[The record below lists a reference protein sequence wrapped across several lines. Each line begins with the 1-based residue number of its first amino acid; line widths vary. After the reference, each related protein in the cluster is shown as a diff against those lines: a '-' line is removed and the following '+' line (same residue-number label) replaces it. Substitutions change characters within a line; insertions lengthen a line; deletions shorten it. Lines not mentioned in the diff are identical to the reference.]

1 MKNKRKHQREKREY
15 KQKREYKRKKELK
28 RFDLI
33 LKEIFSKAVGIIFW
47 LATGQKIDGKAKVLP
62 TEIRFVK
69 SFYPDILLEIGG
81 KIIHIEIQVQQDK
94 TLPERMLDYFYTI
107 RKKYGKTPT
116 QIVLFVGKGNP
127 PPSKFEIKDEF
138 QMQNLSFNFV
148 VLDMKKIDPDEFIKS
163 DKPEEVIVGILAGKF
178 KDKPKII
185 KKVKERIVEIVKNEE
200 EIAKYIDSISFLAGL
215 FDIEIKVKPMPIEVD
230 IRKTFLYKWGREEGI
245 KEGIKEGERR
255 GLVKGLKEGLIKGL
269 KEAILLDI
277 QLKFGSQKEK
287 QIKNILDKVND
298 IKRLKKIKKE
308 VIRAENWKDFSK
320 VFRKLSFSSSS
331 SSTNHKQLA

>member
-1 MKNKRKHQREKREY
+1 MKKRREHQGKKREY
-15 KQKREYKRKKELK
+15 KHKKELR

-33 LKEIFSKAVGIIFW
+33 LKEIFSKAVGKIFW
-47 LATGQKIDGKAKVLP
+47 LATGQKIYGKAKILP

-94 TLPERMLDYFYTI
+94 TLPERMLDYFYAI

-127 PPSKFEIKDEF
+127 PPSKFELQDEF

-148 VLDMKKIDPDEFIKS
+148 VLDMKKIDPDVFIKS

-178 KDKPKII
+178 KDKPEII

-215 FDIEIKVKPMPIEVD
+215 FDVEIEVKPMPIQVD
-230 IRKTFLYKWGREEGI
+230 IRKTFLYKWGKEEGL
-245 KEGIKEGERR
+245 KEGKQ
-255 GLVKGLKEGLIKGL
+255 KGLKEGEKRGIVKGL
-269 KEAILLDI
+269 KEAILLGI
-277 QLKFGSQKEK
+277 QLKFGSSKVK
-287 QIKNILDKVND
+287 QIKNLLDKVND
-298 IKRLKKIKKE
+298 INRLEKIKKE
-308 VIRAENWKDFSK
+308 VIKSENWEDFVK
-320 VFRKLSFSSSS
+320 VFR
-331 SSTNHKQLA
+331 NHK